1 MAEQEVWAALV
12 VMDRLVLEIMPGG
25 QVEPAAQAAQAAQV
39 IPADLLVI
47 TSTLQTRSLQ
57 VIRQVQQ

>member
-12 VMDRLVLEIMPGG
+12 VMDRLVLEIMPGV
-25 QVEPAAQAAQAAQV
+25 QVEPVEPAAQAAQV

-57 VIRQVQQ
+57 VIRQVQR